1 MKTIIAS
8 AVIAVATLTATVSNS
23 ATYTYCKEF
32 SKLIETVGQARDFGL
47 PASDIYQ
54 NAIDA
59 GLPSASVVQMIQ
71 TVYIDGKLVSPS
83 ILKTI
88 SFNACLKG

>member
-1 MKTIIAS
+1 MKTIITA
-8 AVIAVATLTATVSNS
+8 AILATATLTATVSNS
-23 ATYTYCKEF
+23 AAYSYCKEF

-47 PASDIYQ
+47 PASDVYQ
-54 NAIDA
+54 NAMDA
-59 GLPSASVVQMIQ
+59 GLPAAAVVQMIQ